1 MAKRI
6 VLSDGNKVN
15 SKGFRIDF
23 SGMNTEKFTDNPVM
37 PYKHNQDKVIG
48 RWENWTFT
56 ENTLHTD
63 PQTDMVTQSEIMPE
77 TENKNETQEIPSNS
91 GQNAVET
98 VGSGKSEPTEKTAQR
113 DRIAKDIFVKN
124 SGESVLYFTNDMIPF
139 FEKTDAIKHSKGLD
153 DKIIVTINK

>member
-6 VLSDGNKVN
+6 VLSDVNKVN
-15 SKGFRIDF
+15 SKGYRIDL
-23 SGMNTEKFTDNPVM
+23 SGMN
-37 PYKHNQDKVIG
+37 
-48 RWENWTFT
+48 
-56 ENTLHTD
+56 
-63 PQTDMVTQSEIMPE
+63 
-77 TENKNETQEIPSNS
+77 TENKNETQEIPSDS

-124 SGESVLYFTNDMIPF
+124 SCKSVLYFTNDMIPF

-153 DKIIVTINK
+153 NKTIVTINKE